1 MRALEFHGPRDLR
14 LVSRPELTIPVGQ
27 QVLFRPTLAGICGT
41 DRAIYLGH
49 YDCTPPRVL
58 GHEAVGVVEAVG
70 DDVEGLRPRDRVI
83 LDPTQSCGACRRCV
97 RGETSHCV
105 NKGPLEIGVGRD
117 GAFRQGMLIEA
128 RALHRLRDDMSDRHA
143 VLIEPLACVLNALDK
158 SGAAA
163 GDRVTVIGGG
173 PMGVLAAQVAQRR
186 SAMVEVVEID
196 PYRRALL
203 ERLAGVSI
211 IDKLVA
217 HDGEPSATLVVDTTG
232 TQCVEAIEYVED
244 GGRVCLIGCNTDAVI
259 NIRSF
264 DLTGRCVSL
273 IGSCDYHSSM
283 FPVAMEYMRSLDCER
298 LVTDVVPIE
307 SYAEAFDLLA
317 AGSSSSYRAGKVVL
331 ALT

>member
-196 PYRRALL
+196 PYRQGPPGTSSGCQHHRQA
-203 ERLAGVSI
+203 RRSRRGAKRHAGRR
-211 IDKLVA
+211 
-217 HDGEPSATLVVDTTG
+217 HDGNPVCRG
-232 TQCVEAIEYVED
+232 HRIR
-244 GGRVCLIGCNTDAVI
+244 GRWRKGLPHRVQHRRRHQHPL
-259 NIRSF
+259 IRS
-264 DLTGRCVSL
+264 DG
-273 IGSCDYHSSM
+273 
-283 FPVAMEYMRSLDCER
+283 PVCQSHREL
-298 LVTDVVPIE
+298 
-307 SYAEAFDLLA
+307 
-317 AGSSSSYRAGKVVL
+317 
-331 ALT
+331 